1 MTAARADPNPNP
13 NPNSN
18 PNPNPNPNPAPNS
31 NPNLNQVRLL
41 HAACMMNGVRC
52 AVPSGAAAQHALA
65 AFKAEPELQVLL
77 LSAQRDASGLTLT
90 CARHV
95 IVIEPQLDLA
105 TELQM
110 IGRVHRIGQTRQTYV
125 HRLCVD
131 GSFEHSLASERQARS
146 MPAHQ

>member
-1 MTAARADPNPNP
+1 M
-13 NPNSN
+13 
-18 PNPNPNPNPAPNS
+18 
-31 NPNLNQVRLL
+31 RLL

-52 AVPSGAAAQHALA
+52 AAPSGAAAQHALA
-65 AFKAEPELQVLL
+65 AFKTEAELQALL

-95 IVIEPQLDLA
+95 VILEPQLDLA

-131 GSFEHSLASERQARS
+131 GSFERSLASERQARAAS
-146 MPAHQ
+146 AHQLEQGGEAAVHGTGSLD